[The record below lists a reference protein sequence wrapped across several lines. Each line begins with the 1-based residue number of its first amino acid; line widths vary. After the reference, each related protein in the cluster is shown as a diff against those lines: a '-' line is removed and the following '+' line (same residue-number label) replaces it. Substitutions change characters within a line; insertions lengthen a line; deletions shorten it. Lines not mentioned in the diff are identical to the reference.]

1 MVNTKIAGALVVSS
15 LWLALAPTQNAH
27 ADAIDDTFWLA
38 VKQKGMVPQ
47 MFNEESQ
54 AVNSGHMVCAD
65 LRSGS
70 HTFDEEGLR
79 IAGMYGF
86 GVEQSCEFVGLAIGS
101 YCPEQIHAATGHA

>member
-1 MVNTKIAGALVVSS
+1 MKPALTAAAAVAALS
-15 LWLALAPTQNAH
+15 LAPLAH

-47 MFNEESQ
+47 MFDEEGQ

-70 HTFDEEGLR
+70 HTSFDEEGLR
-79 IAGMYGF
+79 IAGMYGV
-86 GVEQSCEFVGLAIGS
+86 GAEQGNEFVGLAIGS
-101 YCPEQIHAATGHA
+101 YCPEQIHAATGHT